1 MFDYV
6 EITYDDVQEGIQTE
20 FKELLIKVTMTT
32 IIIILTVTMTTS
44 IAAGTIKPI
53 KLKIVMIRFYTITR
67 ILFIL
72 KSCV

>member
-44 IAAGTIKPI
+44 IAAGT
-53 KLKIVMIRFYTITR
+53 L
-67 ILFIL
+67 
-72 KSCV
+72 